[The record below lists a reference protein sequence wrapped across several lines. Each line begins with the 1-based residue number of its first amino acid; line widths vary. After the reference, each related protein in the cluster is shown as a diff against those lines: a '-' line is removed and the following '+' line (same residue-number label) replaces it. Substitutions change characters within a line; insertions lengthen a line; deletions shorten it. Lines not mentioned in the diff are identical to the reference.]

1 MLPNSFEMIGIMS
14 ASWSRRTLVTVLA
27 CGTTGLLSGCEGGP
41 SADVEVGPTD
51 GTGRPIRSKAADV
64 PLLVTVLQRTRYLLS
79 LGRDLGPGDQSRLLR
94 EAQTA
99 HGLQADVL
107 ERLLQ
112 AARVD
117 PGAASI
123 PPDAGATTTAGS
135 MPADAGAAATATA
148 TPPSRAQRIVTLRS
162 ALADDVAGRQL
173 RSLAKASAANLPM
186 LVSVYGERGA
196 SAMLLGARVP
206 WPPLSGPSGADA
218 IGVLGGLRP
227 AVYALEV
234 AAARSSAAERERY
247 EAALAPLGKLTR
259 QVTEL
264 AGAAAPVAPLGYGL
278 PGPLTTRAQRTDLVA
293 AALRP
298 LPAAVVA
305 GTGGLTGDRAAIF
318 GSVRLLAEVLRV
330 GHPFGLPVTGF
341 PGMSVP

>member
-1 MLPNSFEMIGIMS
+1 M
-14 ASWSRRTLVTVLA
+14 
-27 CGTTGLLSGCEGGP
+27 
-41 SADVEVGPTD
+41 
-51 GTGRPIRSKAADV
+51 
-64 PLLVTVLQRTRYLLS
+64 PLLLAVLQRTRYVIS
-79 LGRDLGPGDQSRLLR
+79 LGRDLGPGAQSRLLG

-99 HGLQADVL
+99 HGQQADVL
-107 ERLLQ
+107 ERLLR
-112 AARVD
+112 AAQVD
-117 PGAASI
+117 PGTASN
-123 PPDAGATTTAGS
+123 PPDAAASTTAAPR
-135 MPADAGAAATATA
+135 PADAGTTATATA
-148 TPPSRAQRIVTLRS
+148 TPASRDRRIVTLRS
-162 ALADDVAGRQL
+162 ALADDVTPGQL
-173 RSLAKASAANLPM
+173 RSLAGASAANLPM
-186 LVSVYGERGA
+186 LVSLYAERGA
-196 SAMLLGARVP
+196 AAMLLGARVP
-206 WPPLSGPSGADA
+206 WPPLAGPSGADA

-247 EAALAPLGKLTR
+247 EAALAPLRGLTR

-293 AALRP
+293 QALRP

-305 GTGGLTGDRAAIF
+305 GTGGLAGDHAALS